1 MRLIA
6 TFLGAAVLLF
16 PLAPG
21 LAAERASMLSAG
33 ELKEK
38 PFSDSATLAKLP
50 AKQQVG
56 VVKRQGGWANVE
68 ATGKTGWVRLLSLR
82 LEAGA
87 VPTRVKTA
95 AASRLHT
102 GSSAK
107 TVTTGVKGMTAE
119 DIKNAAPN
127 YAELELMGRLGVP
140 ADQATANAKQSGLA
154 EHQIAYLKERG
165 K

>member
-1 MRLIA
+1 
-6 TFLGAAVLLF
+6 
-16 PLAPG
+16 
-21 LAAERASMLSAG
+21 MLSAG

-140 ADQATANAKQSGLA
+140 ADQATANAKQSDAELELMGRLGVPADQATANAKQSGLA